1 MKATFGVDLTDAMMR
16 DGDEVP
22 KILEVCTEAI
32 ESKGESSFLF
42 VRDGSIGKT
51 DADSMDA

>member
-1 MKATFGVDLTDAMMR
+1 MDLTDAMMR

-42 VRDGSIGKT
+42 VRDGSSGKT